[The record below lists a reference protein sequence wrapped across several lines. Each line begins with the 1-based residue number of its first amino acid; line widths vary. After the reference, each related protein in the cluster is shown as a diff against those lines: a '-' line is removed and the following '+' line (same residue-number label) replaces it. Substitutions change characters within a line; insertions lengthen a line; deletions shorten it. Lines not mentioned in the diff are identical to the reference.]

1 MRTSK
6 PSKWVIEE
14 INSGWMDGFY
24 YDQEVALAMLRF
36 YGDGLA
42 GVFICR
48 EADEDEVLPDDRLL
62 YKLMVHPVLTLQ

>member
-6 PSKWVIEE
+6 HSRWVIEE

-24 YDQEVALAMLRF
+24 FDREIALSMMQF

-42 GVFICR
+42 GNFICR
-48 EADEDEVLPDDRLL
+48 EANEDEVLPDDRLL
-62 YKLMVHPVLTLQ
+62 YRLVAHPILTLQ